1 MSRVE
6 TLARLKQKIRSGEL
20 VLGMQHSS
28 GSAAVV
34 ELLGLTG
41 WDFVI
46 VDMEHVSLTISR
58 VEELVRAAEAVELP
72 AFVRV
77 IRNDAKLIMQAL
89 DAGAVGV
96 LVPHVV
102 DAGSCRDAVAAARYP
117 PEGTRGKSASSRVAG
132 WGSAEWREYERWA
145 QTEPLLIPIVED
157 PEAVTLIEEIAAV
170 PGLELIALGPGD
182 LSAAYGEPAL
192 GIRSQQVSAAL
203 DRLVAACSPRGIAV
217 MTIPTPE
224 LDATLVAELHRRGA
238 TVSWY
243 GGDLNHLARLLRTLR
258 EDAVGTT

>member
-1 MSRVE
+1 MNRIES
-6 TLARLKQKIRSGEL
+6 LARLKAKMRAGEL

-28 GSAAVV
+28 GSPAVV

-46 VDMEHVSLTISR
+46 VDMEHASLTIAQ
-58 VEELVRAAEAVELP
+58 VEELFRAAEAVELP

-77 IRNDAKLIMQAL
+77 IRNDEKLIMQAL

-102 DAGSCRDAVAAARYP
+102 DAVTCRHAVAAARYP

-132 WGSAEWREYERWA
+132 WGGGDWAAYERWA
-145 QTEPLLIPIVED
+145 QAEPLVIPIVED
-157 PEAVTLIEEIAAV
+157 PSAVVMIDQIAAV
-170 PGLELIALGPGD
+170 DGLELIALGPGD
-182 LSAAYGEPAL
+182 LSAAFGEASL
-192 GIRSQQVSAAL
+192 GIRSEKVSAAL
-203 DRLVAACSPRGIAV
+203 DKLVEACRPRRIAV
-217 MTIPTPE
+217 MTIPTPDM
-224 LDATLVAELHRRGA
+224 DAALVTELHRRGA

-243 GGDLNHLARLLRTLR
+243 GGDLNHLAKLFRALR
-258 EDAVGTT
+258 EELT